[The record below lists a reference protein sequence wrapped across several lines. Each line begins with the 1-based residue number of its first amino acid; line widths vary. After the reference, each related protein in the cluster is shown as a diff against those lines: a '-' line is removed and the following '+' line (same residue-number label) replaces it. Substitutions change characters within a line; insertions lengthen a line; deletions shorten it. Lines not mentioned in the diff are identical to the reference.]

1 MAWHELPLIIFTVL
15 AQTSV
20 GAFLVLGML
29 LLTKRIPVN
38 TEQRLH
44 KAMFVLWGLMG
55 LGFVASVMHLGS
67 PFRAM
72 NALNMV
78 GNSWLS
84 NEIATGS
91 LFFTLGGLFWLL
103 SILKK
108 GSEGLR
114 KGLMLGAMVM
124 GAIFMYAMI
133 MVYMIDTVPTWYTGL
148 TPAAFLLTMVV
159 SGVALAHLLLLAA
172 QHKLAAVDIALPIL
186 GLLGAVGVAIAVVML
201 SIHLGNVETS
211 VTSALATVPD
221 LAGLQSLRLVL
232 LATGVMIWLLPLLTK
247 KSPALTPMVMAFGLI
262 LVSELMG
269 RGVFYGMHLTAGM

>member
-20 GAFLVLGML
+20 GAFLVLGTL

-38 TEQRLH
+38 IEQRLH

-55 LGFVASVMHLGS
+55 LGFVASVLHLGS
-67 PFRAM
+67 PQRAM

-91 LFFTLGGLFWLL
+91 LFFALGGLFWLL
-103 SILKK
+103 SVLEK
-108 GSEGLR
+108 GSEGLH
-114 KGLMLGAMVM
+114 KGLMLGTMAM
-124 GAIFMYAMI
+124 GAVFMYAMI

-159 SGVALAHLLLLAA
+159 SGVALAHLLLLVA
-172 QHKLAAVDIALPIL
+172 QHKLTAADTALPVL
-186 GLLGAVGVAIAVVML
+186 GLLGAFGVAIAVAML
-201 SIHLGNVETS
+201 SIHLGGIETS
-211 VTSALATVPD
+211 VASALALVPD

-232 LATGVMIWLLPLLTK
+232 LAVGVVIWLLPLLTK
-247 KSPALTPMVMAFGLI
+247 KSPALVPMAVAFGLI
-262 LVSELMG
+262 LVSELVG
-269 RGVFYGMHLTAGM
+269 RGVFYGIHLTAGM

>member
-1 MAWHELPLIIFTVL
+1 
-15 AQTSV
+15 
-20 GAFLVLGML
+20 
-29 LLTKRIPVN
+29 
-38 TEQRLH
+38 
-44 KAMFVLWGLMG
+44 
-55 LGFVASVMHLGS
+55 
-67 PFRAM
+67 
-72 NALNMV
+72 
-78 GNSWLS
+78 
-84 NEIATGS
+84 
-91 LFFTLGGLFWLL
+91 
-103 SILKK
+103 
-108 GSEGLR
+108 
-114 KGLMLGAMVM
+114 
-124 GAIFMYAMI
+124 MYAMI